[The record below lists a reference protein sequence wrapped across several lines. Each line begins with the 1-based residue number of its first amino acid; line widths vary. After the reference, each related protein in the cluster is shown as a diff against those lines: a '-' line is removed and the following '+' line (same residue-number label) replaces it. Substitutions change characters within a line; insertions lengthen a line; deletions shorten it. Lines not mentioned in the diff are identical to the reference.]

1 MKEETGGVTYI
12 HAGTHTKKEVE
23 SNTMHRSQHRTL
35 SATAHKGDTMA
46 PRWMKCSTPFSNK
59 TNATN
64 RQKPKRRK

>member
-1 MKEETGGVTYI
+1 MKEETNTPLI
-12 HAGTHTKKEVE
+12 HAGTHTKGEVD

-64 RQKPKRRK
+64 RQKSKKRK